1 MKKIWFSIF
10 TCGFLLS
17 ILIITITEYNDERN
31 PVTPLLSVTV
41 ALTAAPA
48 KDSGAAPTPSKQPTP
63 SPGPADNSGSVL
75 SYSELNK
82 NTLASLPS
90 GTIINVS
97 KNKKDIVKIA
107 FYYEKITK
115 DLKLRM
121 KGKSYK
127 KDCTVPYED
136 LRYVRVLYYGFD
148 NKTHIGELVVNR
160 QIAKD
165 VTAIFKDLY
174 LSEYPIEKMVLIDD
188 YDADDEASMADN
200 NTSSFNFRRM
210 TGSKN
215 LSKHALGLA
224 IDINP
229 LYNPYVKINDSGTIV
244 TPEKAYEYQDR
255 KLDNPYY
262 ITKNDVCYKAFIKRG
277 FTWGGSWKSIKDY
290 QHFEKS
296 LN

>member
-1 MKKIWFSIF
+1 MKKIWFPIF

-17 ILIITITEYNDERN
+17 ILIITIIKYNNERN
-31 PVTPLLSVTV
+31 PVAPLLSVTA

-48 KDSGAAPTPSKQPTP
+48 KDSGTAPTPSNQPTP
-63 SPGPADNSGSVL
+63 STGPADNAGSVL
-75 SYSELNK
+75 SHSELNK

-97 KNKKDIVKIA
+97 KNKKDIIKIA

-244 TPEKAYEYQDR
+244 SPEKAYEYQDR

>member
-1 MKKIWFSIF
+1 MKKIWFPIF

-17 ILIITITEYNDERN
+17 ILIITIIKYNNERN
-31 PVTPLLSVTV
+31 PVAPLLSVTA

-48 KDSGAAPTPSKQPTP
+48 KDSGAAPAPSNQPTP
-63 SPGPADNSGSVL
+63 STGPANNSGSVL
-75 SYSELNK
+75 SHSELNK

-115 DLKLRM
+115 NLKLRM

-174 LSEYPIEKMVLIDD
+174 MSEYPIEKMVLIDD